1 MFHLAAQGMG
11 AAGADVERCSAC
23 GARPPLDDRGHCRK
37 CVQAAVT
44 RAAALDSFD
53 LGVRLCLEASIDEIQ
68 LRHALILAV
77 NGTEAA
83 LIRDFVVRRRE
94 PDGGFVWH
102 VPSSFLDDEELTSD
116 GPAK

>member
-11 AAGADVERCSAC
+11 AAGAHVERCSAC
-23 GARPPLDDRGHCRK
+23 GARAPLDDGGHCRK
-37 CVQAAVT
+37 RVRAAVT

-53 LGVRLCLEASIDEIQ
+53 PGVGLCLEASIDEIQ
-68 LRHALILAV
+68 WRHALILAV
-77 NGTEAA
+77 DTEAA

-102 VPSSFLDDEELTSD
+102 VASSFLDDEELTP
-116 GPAK
+116 GAPAK

>member
-11 AAGADVERCSAC
+11 AAGANVERC
-23 GARPPLDDRGHCRK
+23 GARAPPDDGGHCRE

-44 RAAALDSFD
+44 RAAGLDSIE
-53 LGVRLCLEASIDEIQ
+53 LGVGLCLEASIDEIQ

-83 LIRDFVVRRRE
+83 LSCDFVVRRRE

-102 VPSSFLDDEELTSD
+102 VPSSFLDDEELTPD
-116 GPAK
+116 APAK

>member
-1 MFHLAAQGMG
+1 MFHLAAHGMG
-11 AAGADVERCSAC
+11 AAGAKIERCIAC
-23 GARPPLDDRGHCRK
+23 GARSPLDDRGHCRK

-53 LGVRLCLEASIDEIQ
+53 LGVRLCLEASIDEIR

-77 NGTEAA
+77 DGTEAA

-102 VPSSFLDDEELTSD
+102 VPSSFLDDEELTP
-116 GPAK
+116 GAPAK

>member
-11 AAGADVERCSAC
+11 AAGANFERCGVC
-23 GARPPLDDRGHCRK
+23 GARAPLDDGGHCRK

-53 LGVRLCLEASIDEIQ
+53 LGVGLCLEASIDEIQ

-83 LIRDFVVRRRE
+83 LSRDFVVRRRE

-102 VPSSFLDDEELTSD
+102 VPSSFLDDEELTPD
-116 GPAK
+116 APAK